1 MKHSNR
7 VKVQRL
13 FRILK
18 VRYILLLRDYRAGLP
33 EQNYVT
39 HSALMTFD
47 NQTQQFGG
55 KFEMSTYFYS
65 NVIWLEL
72 GSKIATLAS
81 RRRFFHEL
89 KNPHLT

>member
-1 MKHSNR
+1 M
-7 VKVQRL
+7 
-13 FRILK
+13 I
-18 VRYILLLRDYRAGLP
+18 I
-33 EQNYVT
+33 EQDCQIKTNFDFVT

-72 GSKIATLAS
+72 GSKIATLGS
-81 RRRFFHEL
+81 GLFGSC
-89 KNPHLT
+89 NSN

>member
-72 GSKIATLAS
+72 GSKIATLKPRPCPFIQILS
-81 RRRFFHEL
+81 
-89 KNPHLT
+89 

>member
-13 FRILK
+13 FRIFS
-18 VRYILLLRDYRAGLP
+18 

-72 GSKIATLAS
+72 GSKIATLIGAVV
-81 RRRFFHEL
+81 
-89 KNPHLT
+89 LTDS

>member
-72 GSKIATLAS
+72 GSKIATLILLWVRVTAKD
-81 RRRFFHEL
+81 FFSEI
-89 KNPHLT
+89 